1 MILSARAEELSSV
14 PLQPRM
20 SACNACVSSTL
31 GDGALGRTE

>member
-20 SACNACVSSTL
+20 SACNACVGSTL
-31 GDGALGRTE
+31 GEGAVRRTE